1 MYLSD
6 GEMTGVFQKDKNQRQ
21 NGKKKKKWRASK
33 ITESIQMVD
42 WKIA

>member
-21 NGKKKKKWRASK
+21 NGKKKKWRASK

>member
-21 NGKKKKKWRASK
+21 NGKKKWRASK